1 MLTNDTIGLI
11 TTERLLE
18 LLNDRQWLRGAYIHA
33 WTHTFGQYKPP
44 CSVSEMRSHLMKYAS
59 HVMLRITTDFKGV
72 RDLVTFDTDA
82 NVGIASWGD
91 KWRTVEHNAVPGE
104 WHMESIA
111 RHKGQSLYYG
121 LMMPLCPSILSTALA
136 MVADGTLKVCADGQ
150 KFAKSL
156 AQSLNDKYD
165 GPKPAPPPAPAPI
178 APPQGVFTPLEAI
191 LHSDGFQEPVKSFDN
206 STIGESEMSNHVA
219 MQATFPRRLV
229 IVRITD
235 NDRSLLV
242 EHSSVADLGPF
253 MTEDS
258 DQTAIMQALTDYDVN
273 GAIAKH
279 NEIRAGLTDEAI
291 LKATGQDVKLR
302 PIKLKDLTLTVIA
315 K

>member
-1 MLTNDTIGLI
+1 
-11 TTERLLE
+11 
-18 LLNDRQWLRGAYIHA
+18 
-33 WTHTFGQYKPP
+33 
-44 CSVSEMRSHLMKYAS
+44 
-59 HVMLRITTDFKGV
+59 
-72 RDLVTFDTDA
+72 
-82 NVGIASWGD
+82 
-91 KWRTVEHNAVPGE
+91 
-104 WHMESIA
+104 
-111 RHKGQSLYYG
+111 
-121 LMMPLCPSILSTALA
+121 
-136 MVADGTLKVCADGQ
+136 
-150 KFAKSL
+150 
-156 AQSLNDKYD
+156 
-165 GPKPAPPPAPAPI
+165 
-178 APPQGVFTPLEAI
+178 
-191 LHSDGFQEPVKSFDN
+191 
-206 STIGESEMSNHVA
+206 MSNHVA